1 MPYSKLAKL
10 LVCNFLVLCLLLH
23 FQSVHFYK
31 MNPSSSSSTD
41 ADSNDNDQPKM
52 EDSSLEKSGLR
63 SEMAIGIKTPE
74 KNISADEEN
83 NNLTPIKMVDDVVNS
98 LGTAIGRLTLSPTS
112 KVLGSPRSITDIMV
126 LFD

>member
-1 MPYSKLAKL
+1 MKL
-10 LVCNFLVLCLLLH
+10 LVCNFLDLCLLLH

-31 MNPSSSSSTD
+31 MNPSSSSSTH
-41 ADSNDNDQPKM
+41 ADSNDNDQPKI
-52 EDSSLEKSGLR
+52 EDSSLEKSGL
-63 SEMAIGIKTPE
+63 SSGIKTPE

-83 NNLTPIKMVDDVVNS
+83 NNLTPIKIVDDVVNS

-126 LFD
+126 LID